1 MKSSRETWIDYA
13 RGIAII
19 LVVYRHAFEG
29 IKDAGINVQAYL
41 AIEHANMM
49 VFSFRMPLFFIVS
62 GVFVMGSYKKRGLK
76 DYIIAKSRT
85 ILYPY
90 FIWGIFQ
97 ITIQILLSKYI
108 NSKLTF
114 YSYLDLLYMP
124 RAIDQFWYLYALF
137 NVSVLYV
144 LIYNRFKLK
153 PIYNILIGSILFLV
167 SIKAYQAKINLGF
180 LGDILH
186 YYLFFSIGDLLSTT
200 IRNKSNV
207 KYFESWKLLL
217 IVAIPFLISQYL
229 FLIGN
234 LPYANIKYTY
244 VEYYQP
250 VSFIVIALIGCFF
263 VILLSFNLQ
272 RAKLIPWLHIL
283 GRHSLYIY
291 VAHIMVLAV
300 VRIFMIR
307 VLGILFVP
315 VLFPTVVIMGLLVPV
330 ALYKLASR
338 LNMKWIFTL
347 EENSKKKHYAS
358 A

>member
-29 IKDAGINVQAYL
+29 IKNAGINVQAYL

-62 GVFVMGSYKKRGLK
+62 GVFVMGSFKKRGLK
-76 DYIIAKSRT
+76 DYIITKSRT

-108 NSKLTF
+108 NSKLTI

-144 LIYNRFKLK
+144 FIYSKFKLK
-153 PIYNILIGSILFLV
+153 AVYNMLIGCIFFLI

-180 LGDILH
+180 LGDVFH
-186 YYLFFSIGDLLSTT
+186 YYLFFSIGDLLSKT
-200 IRNKSNV
+200 IRNKSNL

-217 IVAIPFLISQYL
+217 VVLFPFLVSQYI
-229 FLIGN
+229 FLIRN
-234 LPYANIKYTY
+234 LPYANIKYSY

-250 VSFIVIALIGCFF
+250 VLFIAIALIGCLF

-272 RAKLIPWLHIL
+272 KAKLIPWLHIL

-300 VRIFMIR
+300 VRIFMTR
-307 VLGILFVP
+307 VLGISYVP
-315 VLFPTVVIMGLLVPV
+315 VLFPIVVIMGLLVPIV
-330 ALYKLASR
+330 LYKLASK
-338 LNMKWIFTL
+338 LNMRWIFTL
-347 EENSKKKHYAS
+347 EENDKKIHYAN